1 MKVYESIEN
10 KLLLVLSFKKNE
22 NCSVILLFRCGAYEM
37 RIEIKKPKALSLND
51 CWPFKVF
58 TCTDFNE
65 TRICLSF

>member
-1 MKVYESIEN
+1 
-10 KLLLVLSFKKNE
+10 
-22 NCSVILLFRCGAYEM
+22 M

-65 TRICLSF
+65 ARIC